1 MTYKTQ
7 KTKQDLKESEE
18 ALQFVMANIQR
29 HLSTGPEAQVVLERI
44 EKDIRLYGDIC
55 NIEGRVTEFL
65 EEVGENKLTI
75 LQRDFDNVKSGKMSC
90 KEIANKIRKE
100 YNEW

>member
-1 MTYKTQ
+1 MYKTN
-7 KTKQDLKESEE
+7 KIKQDLRESEE
-18 ALQFVMANIQR
+18 TLQFVMAGIQR
-29 HLSTGPEAQVVLERI
+29 HLSTGPEAQVALERI

-65 EEVGENKLTI
+65 EEVGENKLTM
-75 LQRDFDNVKSGKMSC
+75 LQRDFDNVKSGKSSC